1 MSSNDSIRPFQID
14 IPEESLQEL
23 RRRVAVTRWPDRETV
38 SDRSQG
44 AQLAKVQELVD
55 YWATDYDW
63 RKLEAKLNALPQ
75 FITEI
80 DGLDIHFFHVRSPH
94 ANALPLIMT
103 HGWPGVIGLLIWA
116 RIDDQRRR
124 SFVTDY
130 PGRPPGFQDH
140 EDIRGIMH
148 AGRRQRVADGGQT
161 PVPWRLS
168 RSVINSVGPVGAEFA
183 RNAE

>member
-63 RKLEAKLNALPQ
+63 RKLEAKLNALP
-75 FITEI
+75 
-80 DGLDIHFFHVRSPH
+80 SSS
-94 ANALPLIMT
+94 
-103 HGWPGVIGLLIWA
+103 
-116 RIDDQRRR
+116 RR
-124 SFVTDY
+124 STGSISIFSTS
-130 PGRPPGFQDH
+130 
-140 EDIRGIMH
+140 
-148 AGRRQRVADGGQT
+148 ARRMLTRC
-161 PVPWRLS
+161 R
-168 RSVINSVGPVGAEFA
+168 
-183 RNAE
+183 